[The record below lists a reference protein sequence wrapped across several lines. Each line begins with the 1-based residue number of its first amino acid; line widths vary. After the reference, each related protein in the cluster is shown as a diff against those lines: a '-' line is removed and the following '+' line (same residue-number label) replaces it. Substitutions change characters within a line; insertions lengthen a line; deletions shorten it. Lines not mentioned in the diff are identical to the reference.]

1 MESIGNKLHRQLE
14 DGFAGTPL
22 EFEALVSALLYLDD
36 SPGELARKY
45 FDWHH
50 HAILSAGAAAMVS

>member
-14 DGFAGTPL
+14 DGFAGSPA
-22 EFEALVSALLYLDD
+22 EFEALISALLYVED
-36 SPGELARKY
+36 SPGELLRKY

-50 HAILSAGAAAMVS
+50 HTILSAGIAATVS